1 MERIIEAA
9 LAEIGKIAA
18 AIPSILQALLI
29 LLIGFILAKILS
41 RLVKRL
47 LVTLGADAL
56 AEKLNRIELVG
67 KSNIQV
73 RPSAFFSKLIYYI
86 VFIIFLIAA
95 VEALGMRAISM
106 MLSDFIAYL
115 PKAFAA
121 LLVLVFGVYL
131 ADLIKKAVLTAT
143 RSLGISAAPL
153 IANAVFYFALINIV
167 LIALRQAEM
176 QTDFM
181 EANLTVILAGIVAA
195 FAIGY
200 GLASRDLVANLLS
213 AFYNR
218 DKLKIGD
225 DIEVDDVRGTII
237 ELNNNSLT
245 LRTQSGSRVIIP
257 MAKLSKQRVEVHGES
272 FEGDRLAPPNQ

>member
-1 MERIIEAA
+1 METLSKTA
-9 LAEIGKIAA
+9 LSEIGKIAA
-18 AIPSILQALLI
+18 ALPSILQALLI
-29 LLIGFILAKILS
+29 LLIGYILAKVLS

-47 LVTLGADAL
+47 LVTLGADTL
-56 AEKLNRIELVG
+56 AEKLNRIELIG
-67 KSNIQV
+67 KSNITL
-73 RPSAFFSKLIYYI
+73 RPSTFFSQLVYYI
-86 VFIIFLIAA
+86 IFIIFLIAA
-95 VEALGMRAISM
+95 VEALGMTAISA
-106 MLSDFIAYL
+106 MLSDFITYL

-121 LLVLVFGVYL
+121 LLVLVFGIYL
-131 ADLIKKAVLTAT
+131 ADLVKRAVLTAT

-181 EANLTVILAGIVAA
+181 EANLTVILAGVVAA

-225 DIEVDDVRGTII
+225 EIAIDNVRGTII
-237 ELNNNSLT
+237 ELDNNSLT
-245 LRTQSGSRVIIP
+245 LRTDSGSRVIIP
-257 MAKLSKQRVEVHGES
+257 MAKLSREHVEVYGEG
-272 FEGDRLAPPNQ
+272 FEGERLAPPNR

>member
-1 MERIIEAA
+1 MQRILDAA
-9 LAEIGKIAA
+9 LAEIGKIAS

-29 LLIGFILAKILS
+29 LLIGYILAKVLS

-47 LVTLGADAL
+47 LITLGADAL
-56 AEKLNRIELVG
+56 AEKLNRIELIG
-67 KSNIQV
+67 KSNIQI
-73 RPSAFFSKLIYYI
+73 RPSAFFSKLVYYI
-86 VFIIFLIAA
+86 VFIVFLIAA
-95 VEALGMRAISM
+95 VEALGMQAISA

-121 LLVLVFGVYL
+121 LLVLVFGIYL
-131 ADLIKKAVLTAT
+131 ADLVKKAVLGTT

-176 QTDFM
+176 QTSFM

-218 DKLKIGD
+218 EKLKIGD
-225 DIEVDDVRGTII
+225 EIAVDGVRGTII

-245 LRTQSGSRVIIP
+245 LRTASGSRVIIP
-257 MAKLSKQRVEVHGES
+257 MAKLSRKHVEVYDED
-272 FEGDRLAPPNQ
+272 FEGDRLAPPNR

>member
-1 MERIIEAA
+1 MQSIIDAA
-9 LAEIGKIAA
+9 ATEIGKIAA

-29 LLIGFILAKILS
+29 LLIGYILAKVLS

-56 AEKLNRIELVG
+56 AEKLNRIELIG
-67 KSNIQV
+67 KSNIQI
-73 RPSAFFSKLIYYI
+73 RPSVFFSKLIYYI

-95 VEALGMRAISM
+95 VEALGMRAISV

-121 LLVLVFGVYL
+121 LLVLVFGIYL
-131 ADLIKKAVLTAT
+131 ADLIKKAVLATT

-153 IANAVFYFALINIV
+153 VANAVFYFALINVV

-176 QTDFM
+176 QTEFM
-181 EANLTVILAGIVAA
+181 EANLTVILAGVVAA

-218 DKLKIGD
+218 DKLSIGD
-225 DIEVDDVRGTII
+225 DIEVDGVRGNII

-245 LRTQSGSRVIIP
+245 LRTESGSRVIIP